1 MSAMQNAT
9 DFFHACDSAKG
20 WDECS
25 QYVAE
30 GASFHAQ
37 SEPLVDITTVE
48 GYANWMAGFGENVV
62 PGSSYEIH
70 TSAYDDASRTAI
82 FFATFT
88 GKHTGDGGPIPP
100 TNKETEVCI
109 SFTPVILPKGG
120 TSAASMLL
128 KVLPF
133 MLKANRWST
142 LQL

>member
-1 MSAMQNAT
+1 MSAIENAT
-9 DFFHACDSAKG
+9 NFFHACDSAKG

-70 TSAYDDASRTAI
+70 SSAFDEKTKTAV

-100 TNKETEVCI
+100 TNKETNTHYVY
-109 SFTPVILPKGG
+109 IL
-120 TSAASMLL
+120 SMNEDDKIAKMQ
-128 KVLPF
+128 KVWNAPWALNELGW
-133 MLKANRWST
+133 M
-142 LQL
+142 

>member
-1 MSAMQNAT
+1 MSAIENAT
-9 DFFHACDSAKG
+9 NFFHACDSAKG

-48 GYANWMAGFGENVV
+48 GYAIWMAGFGENVV

-70 TSAYDDASRTAI
+70 TSAYDDASKTAI

-100 TNKETEVCI
+100 TNKETNTHYVYI
-109 SFTPVILPKGG
+109 FTMNDDDKIKKMQKVWNAPW
-120 TSAASMLL
+120 AL
-128 KVLPF
+128 KELGW
-133 MLKANRWST
+133 M
-142 LQL
+142 

>member
-1 MSAMQNAT
+1 MENAT
-9 DFFHACDSAKG
+9 NFFHACDSAKG

-70 TSAYDDASRTAI
+70 TSAYDDASKTAI

-88 GKHTGDGGPIPP
+88 GKHTGDGGPVPP
-100 TNKETEVCI
+100 TNKETNTHYVYI
-109 SFTPVILPKGG
+109 F
-120 TSAASMLL
+120 SMNDEGKIAKMQKVWNAPWAL
-128 KVLPF
+128 KELGW
-133 MLKANRWST
+133 M
-142 LQL
+142 

>member
-1 MSAMQNAT
+1 MQNAT

-20 WDECS
+20 WDQCS

-70 TSAYDDASRTAI
+70 TSAYDDASKTAI

-100 TNKETEVCI
+100 TNKETNTHYVYI
-109 SFTPVILPKGG
+109 FTMNDEGKIEKMQKVWNAPW
-120 TSAASMLL
+120 AL
-128 KVLPF
+128 KELGW
-133 MLKANRWST
+133 M
-142 LQL
+142 

>member
-1 MSAMQNAT
+1 MSAMENAT
-9 DFFHACDSAKG
+9 NFFHACDSAKG

-37 SEPLVDITTVE
+37 SEPLVDITTIE

-70 TSAYDDASRTAI
+70 SSAYDDASKTAI

-100 TNKETEVCI
+100 TNKETNTHYVY
-109 SFTPVILPKGG
+109 IL
-120 TSAASMLL
+120 SMNEDDKIAKMQKVWNAPWAL
-128 KVLPF
+128 KELGW
-133 MLKANRWST
+133 M
-142 LQL
+142 

>member
-20 WDECS
+20 WDQCS

-62 PGSSYEIH
+62 PGSSYEIR
-70 TSAYDDASRTAI
+70 TSAYDDASKSAI

-100 TNKETEVCI
+100 TNKETNTHYVY
-109 SFTPVILPKGG
+109 IL
-120 TSAASMLL
+120 SMNDDNKITKMQ
-128 KVLPF
+128 KVWNAPWALNE
-133 MLKANRWST
+133 LGWT
-142 LQL
+142 

>member
-1 MSAMQNAT
+1 MSAIENAT
-9 DFFHACDSAKG
+9 NFFHACDSAKG

-70 TSAYDDASRTAI
+70 SSAFDEETKTAV

-100 TNKETEVCI
+100 TNKETNTHYVY
-109 SFTPVILPKGG
+109 IL
-120 TSAASMLL
+120 SMNEDDKIAKMQ
-128 KVLPF
+128 KVWNAPWALNELGW
-133 MLKANRWST
+133 M
-142 LQL
+142 